1 MSLRRIQS
9 VLLQEF
15 YILARSMEVIFD
27 VFVFSLISLFLF
39 GFLSLYLVGTRNVL
53 AARFLLLG
61 MLLWDIIRIIQYS
74 ISIGSLWNVWARNLC
89 NMFIAPLRIS
99 EYLSAHTLSGIIKA
113 ILVFVLDSAI
123 AIAIFHFNIFQL
135 GFFKLSIFFVNLSI
149 FAFITGI
156 IILGLIF
163 RYGMRIQAFAWGLIP
178 ILQPLTAALFP
189 VKVLPLPLQVFA
201 YLFPCTYVFEAA
213 RYSLSTGQMDWP
225 EIGIAFCLNVLYVA
239 LSILFFMLMFRS
251 AKNTGQL
258 ARNES

>member
-1 MSLRRIQS
+1 MSLRRIQA

-15 YILARSMEVIFD
+15 FITARSMEVIFD

-39 GFLSLYLVGTRNVL
+39 GFLSLYLVGTQNTS
-53 AARFLLLG
+53 AAKFLLLG

-74 ISIGSLWNVWARNLC
+74 ISIGSLWNIWARNLC
-89 NMFIAPLRIS
+89 NMFIAPLHVS

-113 ILVFVLDSAI
+113 VVVFVLDSLI
-123 AIAIFHFNIFQL
+123 AMVIFHFNIYQV
-135 GFFKLSIFFVNLSI
+135 GFINLLVFFIILSI
-149 FAFITGI
+149 FAFVTGI

-163 RYGMRIQAFAWGLIP
+163 RYGMRIQAFAWGIIP

-189 VKVLPLPLQVFA
+189 VKVLPPSLQVFA

-213 RYSLSTGQMDWP
+213 RYSLGSGKSDWYSL
-225 EIGIAFCLNVLYVA
+225 EIAFFLNLLYVV
-239 LSILFFMLMFRS
+239 LSILFFVAMFRS
-251 AKNTGQL
+251 ARNSGQF